1 MMSTEIGFG
10 DSIPCRGQPEAARLL
25 PHQRPGGKLVPQS
38 DVYPADRQLICLER
52 FVAKVA
58 AEITPLITAEVI
70 EEHRRDPLGRHS
82 DDLERIL
89 NFFRKGPSFAL
100 YSRVPCREFQV
111 IRLPITPGAGPMPID
126 DVVYTD
132 EDEAMHAVFLH
143 HIALLA
149 PATGAGR

>member
-1 MMSTEIGFG
+1 M
-10 DSIPCRGQPEAARLL
+10 AHA
-25 PHQRPGGKLVPQS
+25 
-38 DVYPADRQLICLER
+38 DVHPADRQLICLER

-58 AEITPLITAEVI
+58 AEVTALITDDVI

-82 DDLERIL
+82 DDLGRIQ

-100 YSRVPCREFQV
+100 YSRIPCREFQV

-132 EDEAMHAVFLH
+132 ENEALHAVFLH
-143 HIALLA
+143 HVALLA
-149 PATGAGR
+149 PAMGAGR